1 MRKTGR
7 HTFVIDGN
15 YFLFRTLYVLPRKS
29 KKTEMLATD
38 EDAIVFM
45 RKLATDFAYQ
55 IRLFEG
61 LIDKVVW
68 TIDSRSWRKDFYP
81 DAEYKGNRKQDS
93 SINWK
98 NFSKVTE
105 EFTQLLIKQGVI
117 YSKVNGAEGDDLMY
131 AWNTESLA
139 NDKSVIMFTGD
150 KDLVQLV
157 NRSKNNN
164 THTILFSPAHK
175 KLYTYQ
181 GFSEWMDS
189 QTEEEQSDDIFDVL
203 KVSASPEAQ
212 SKKLL
217 SSIIAKK
224 KVSVIEVDPEEFRFR
239 KVLTGDSGDNVPPAY
254 WHTSTTN
261 GKTRRYGVSESKA
274 TAIIDEFKLKH
285 GTLSHMYLYEDGYIT
300 DLANILIK
308 HMKAKHMSREQIITN
323 LKSNVNLMVLSSH
336 TIPEGIL
343 DEMFKSVESQINVNE
358 LVLPNVST
366 MKKIVEGTKYDGD
379 DNSAFKASFFKG
391 ESDDDADN
399 MSFITNKKTKGKIF

>member
-117 YSKVNGAEGDDLMY
+117 YSKINGAEGDDLMY

-150 KDLVQLV
+150 RDLVQLV
-157 NRSKNNN
+157 NRSQINS

-175 KLYTYQ
+175 KMYTYQ
-181 GFSEWMDS
+181 GFSEWLT
-189 QTEEEQSDDIFDVL
+189 TEDEVSSKDIFDVL

-343 DEMFKSVESQINVNE
+343 DEMFKSVESQININE

-391 ESDDDADN
+391 DN
-399 MSFITNKKTKGKIF
+399 DNDNDMSFITNKKTKGKIF

>member
-117 YSKVNGAEGDDLMY
+117 YSKINGAEGDDLMY

-150 KDLVQLV
+150 RDLVQLV
-157 NRSKNNN
+157 NRSQTNS

-175 KLYTYQ
+175 KMYTYQ
-181 GFSEWMDS
+181 GFSEWLT
-189 QTEEEQSDDIFDVL
+189 TEDEVSSKDIFDVL

>member
-29 KKTEMLATD
+29 KKAEMLGTD

-55 IRLFEG
+55 IRLFDG

-81 DAEYKGNRKQDS
+81 DAEYKGNRKQDT

-117 YSKVNGAEGDDLMY
+117 YSKIDGAEGDDLMY

-150 KDLVQLV
+150 RDLVQLV
-157 NRSKNNN
+157 NRSKTNS

-175 KLYTYQ
+175 KMYTYQ
-181 GFSEWMDS
+181 GFSEWLT
-189 QTEEEQSDDIFDVL
+189 TEEEVTSKDIFDVL
-203 KVSASPEAQ
+203 KVSSSPEAQ

-217 SSIIAKK
+217 SSIISNK
-224 KVSVIEVDPEEFRFR
+224 KVLVIEVDPEEFRFR

-254 WHTSTTN
+254 WHTLTKN
-261 GKTRRYGVSESKA
+261 GKTRKYGVSEGKA
-274 TAIIDEFKLKH
+274 TAIIDEFKEKH
-285 GTLSHMYLYEDGYIT
+285 GILSHMYLYEDGYIT
-300 DLANILIK
+300 DLANILIR
-308 HMKAKHMSREQIITN
+308 HMKAKHMSREQIIIN

-343 DEMFKSVESQINVNE
+343 DEMFKSVESQININE

-391 ESDDDADN
+391 DDSDDNTD

>member
-117 YSKVNGAEGDDLMY
+117 YSKINGAEGDDLMY

-150 KDLVQLV
+150 RDLVQLV
-157 NRSKNNN
+157 NRSQTNS

-175 KLYTYQ
+175 KMYTYQ
-181 GFSEWMDS
+181 GFSEWLT
-189 QTEEEQSDDIFDVL
+189 TEDEVSSKDIFDVL

-391 ESDDDADN
+391 DN
-399 MSFITNKKTKGKIF
+399 DNDNDMSFITNKKTKGKIF

>member
-29 KKTEMLATD
+29 KKAEMLGTE
-38 EDAIVFM
+38 EDTKVFM

-68 TIDSRSWRKDFYP
+68 TQDSRSWRKDFYP
-81 DAEYKGNRKQDS
+81 EAEYKGNRKQDC
-93 SINWK
+93 SINWA

-117 YSKVNGAEGDDLMY
+117 YSKVDGAEGDDLMY
-131 AWNTESLA
+131 AWNTECLA

-150 KDLVQLV
+150 RDLVQLV
-157 NRSKNNN
+157 NKSTNNN

-181 GFSEWMDS
+181 GFSEWLTS
-189 QTEEEQSDDIFDVL
+189 EEKETSNDLFDVL
-203 KVSASPEAQ
+203 KVSSSPESQ

-217 SSIIAKK
+217 SSIISKK
-224 KVSVIEVDPEEFRFR
+224 KVSVVEVDPEEFRFR

-254 WHTSTTN
+254 WYVSKPKN
-261 GKTRRYGVSESKA
+261 GKSRRYGVSESKA
-274 TAIIDEFKLKH
+274 TAIIAEFKEKH
-285 GTLSHMYLYEDGYIT
+285 GSLSHMYLYEDGYIT
-300 DLANILIK
+300 DLANILIR
-308 HMKAKHMSREQIITN
+308 HMKAKHMSREQIISN

-343 DEMFKSVESQINVNE
+343 DEMFQSVESTININE
-358 LVLPNVST
+358 LALPNIST
-366 MKKIVEGTKYDGD
+366 MKKIVGGTKYDGD

-391 ESDDDADN
+391 DDDNSDD

>member
-29 KKTEMLATD
+29 KKSEMLGTD
-38 EDAIVFM
+38 EDATVFM

-81 DAEYKGNRKQDS
+81 EAEYKGNRKQDS
-93 SINWK
+93 SINWA

-181 GFSEWMDS
+181 GFSEWLT
-189 QTEEEQSDDIFDVL
+189 TEEKETSTDLFDVL
-203 KVSASPEAQ
+203 KTSSSPESQ

-217 SSIIAKK
+217 SSIISKK
-224 KVSVIEVDPEEFRFR
+224 KVSVVEVDPEEFRFR

-254 WHTSTTN
+254 WHISTPKN
-261 GKTRRYGVSESKA
+261 GNPRRYGISEAKA
-274 TAIIDEFKLKH
+274 GAIIQEFKDKH
-285 GTLSHMYLYEDGYIT
+285 GSLSHMYLYDDGYIT
-300 DLANILIK
+300 DLANILIR
-308 HMKAKHMSREQIITN
+308 HMKAKHMSREQIISN

-343 DEMFKSVESQINVNE
+343 DEMFQSVESQININE
-358 LVLPNVST
+358 LTLPNIST
-366 MKKIVEGTKYDGD
+366 MKKLVEGTKYDGD

-391 ESDDDADN
+391 DSDDSDD
-399 MSFITNKKTKGKIF
+399 MSFITNKTTKGKIF

>member
-38 EDAIVFM
+38 EDATVFM

-93 SINWK
+93 SINWA

-131 AWNTESLA
+131 AWNTESLS

-157 NRSKNNN
+157 NKSKTNN

-181 GFSEWMDS
+181 GFSEWLV
-189 QTEEEQSDDIFDVL
+189 TEEKETSTDLFDVL
-203 KVSASPEAQ
+203 KTSSSPEAQ

-217 SSIIAKK
+217 SSIISKK
-224 KVSVIEVDPEEFRFR
+224 KVSVVEVDPEDFRFR

-254 WHTSTTN
+254 WHISTPKN
-261 GKTRRYGVSESKA
+261 GNPRRYGISEAKA
-274 TAIIDEFKLKH
+274 GAIIHEFKEKH
-285 GTLSHMYLYEDGYIT
+285 GSLSHMYLYEDGYIT
-300 DLANILIK
+300 DLANILIR

-323 LKSNVNLMVLSSH
+323 LKSNVNLMVLSSY

-343 DEMFKSVESQINVNE
+343 DEMFKSVESQININE
-358 LVLPNVST
+358 LSLPNIST
-366 MKKIVEGTKYDGD
+366 MKKIVEGTKHDGD

-391 ESDDDADN
+391 DDDDSN
-399 MSFITNKKTKGKIF
+399 DMSFITNKTTKGKIF

>member
-1 MRKTGR
+1 
-7 HTFVIDGN
+7 
-15 YFLFRTLYVLPRKS
+15 
-29 KKTEMLATD
+29 MLATD
-38 EDAIVFM
+38 EDATVFM

-81 DAEYKGNRKQDS
+81 EAEYKGNRKQDS
-93 SINWK
+93 SINWA

-157 NRSKNNN
+157 NRSQNNN

-181 GFSEWMDS
+181 GFSEWLT
-189 QTEEEQSDDIFDVL
+189 TEEKETSTDLFDVL
-203 KVSASPEAQ
+203 KTSSSPESQ

-217 SSIIAKK
+217 SSIISKK
-224 KVSVIEVDPEEFRFR
+224 KVSVVEVDPEDFRFR

-254 WHTSTTN
+254 WHISTPKN
-261 GKTRRYGVSESKA
+261 GNPRRYGISEAKA
-274 TAIIDEFKLKH
+274 GAIIQEFKDKH
-285 GTLSHMYLYEDGYIT
+285 GSLSHMYLYDEGYIT
-300 DLANILIK
+300 DLANILIR
-308 HMKAKHMSREQIITN
+308 HMKAKHMSREQIISN

-343 DEMFKSVESQINVNE
+343 DEMFQSVESQININE

-366 MKKIVEGTKYDGD
+366 MKKIVEGTKHDGD

-391 ESDDDADN
+391 DSDDSND
-399 MSFITNKKTKGKIF
+399 MSFITNKTTKGKIF

>member
-29 KKTEMLATD
+29 KKSEMLGTD

-81 DAEYKGNRKQDS
+81 DAEYKGNRKQDT
-93 SINWK
+93 SINWA

-157 NRSKNNN
+157 NKSQNNN

-181 GFSEWMDS
+181 GFSEWLT
-189 QTEEEQSDDIFDVL
+189 TEEKETSTDLFDVL
-203 KVSASPEAQ
+203 KTSSSPESQ

-217 SSIIAKK
+217 SSIISKK
-224 KVSVIEVDPEEFRFR
+224 KVSVIEVDPEDFRFR

-254 WHTSTTN
+254 WHISAPN
-261 GKTRRYGVSESKA
+261 GGKPRRYGISEAKA
-274 TAIIDEFKLKH
+274 TAIIAEFKEKH
-285 GTLSHMYLYEDGYIT
+285 GSLSHMYLYEDGYIT
-300 DLANILIK
+300 DLANILIR
-308 HMKAKHMSREQIITN
+308 HMKAKHMSREQIISN

-343 DEMFKSVESQINVNE
+343 DDMFKLVESQININE
-358 LVLPNVST
+358 LSLPNVST
-366 MKKIVEGTKYDGD
+366 MKKIVEGTKHDGD

-391 ESDDDADN
+391 DADN
-399 MSFITNKKTKGKIF
+399 SDDMSFIKNKTTKGKIF

>member
-29 KKTEMLATD
+29 KKAEMLGTE
-38 EDAIVFM
+38 EDTKVFM

-68 TIDSRSWRKDFYP
+68 TQDSRSWRKDFYP
-81 DAEYKGNRKQDS
+81 EAEYKGNRKQDS
-93 SINWK
+93 SINWA

-117 YSKVNGAEGDDLMY
+117 YSKVDGAEGDDLMY
-131 AWNTESLA
+131 AWNTECLA

-150 KDLVQLV
+150 RDLVQLV
-157 NRSKNNN
+157 NKSTNNN

-181 GFSEWMDS
+181 GFSEWLTS
-189 QTEEEQSDDIFDVL
+189 EEKETSNDLFDVL
-203 KVSASPEAQ
+203 KVSSSPESQ

-217 SSIIAKK
+217 SSIISKK
-224 KVSVIEVDPEEFRFR
+224 KVSVVEVDPEEFRFR

-254 WHTSTTN
+254 WYVSKPKN
-261 GKTRRYGVSESKA
+261 GKSRRYGVSESKA
-274 TAIIDEFKLKH
+274 TAIIAEFKEKH
-285 GTLSHMYLYEDGYIT
+285 GSLSHMYLYEDGYIT
-300 DLANILIK
+300 DLANILIR
-308 HMKAKHMSREQIITN
+308 HMKAKHMSREQIISN

-343 DEMFKSVESQINVNE
+343 DEMFQSVESTININE
-358 LVLPNVST
+358 LALPNIST
-366 MKKIVEGTKYDGD
+366 MKKIVGGTKYDGD

-391 ESDDDADN
+391 DDDNSDD

>member
-105 EFTQLLIKQGVI
+105 DFTQLLIKQGVI
-117 YSKVNGAEGDDLMY
+117 YSKIDGAEGDDLMY

-150 KDLVQLV
+150 RDLVQLV
-157 NRSKNNN
+157 NRSQTNS

-175 KLYTYQ
+175 KMYTYQ
-181 GFSEWMDS
+181 GFSEWLT
-189 QTEEEQSDDIFDVL
+189 TEDEVSSKDIFDVL

-261 GKTRRYGVSESKA
+261 GKTRRYGVSEGKA

-343 DEMFKSVESQINVNE
+343 DEMFKSVESQININE

-366 MKKIVEGTKYDGD
+366 MKKLVEGTKYDGD

-391 ESDDDADN
+391 DSDDDNDD

>member
-29 KKTEMLATD
+29 KKSEMLGTD
-38 EDAIVFM
+38 EDATVFM

-81 DAEYKGNRKQDS
+81 EAEYKGNRKQDS
-93 SINWK
+93 SINWA

-181 GFSEWMDS
+181 GFSEWLT
-189 QTEEEQSDDIFDVL
+189 TEEKETSTDLFDVL
-203 KVSASPEAQ
+203 KTSSSPESQ

-217 SSIIAKK
+217 SSIISKK
-224 KVSVIEVDPEEFRFR
+224 KVSVVEVDPEDFRFR

-254 WHTSTTN
+254 WHISTPKN
-261 GKTRRYGVSESKA
+261 GNPRRYGISEAKA
-274 TAIIDEFKLKH
+274 GAIIQEFKDKH
-285 GTLSHMYLYEDGYIT
+285 GSLSHMYLYDDGYIT
-300 DLANILIK
+300 DLANILIR
-308 HMKAKHMSREQIITN
+308 HMKAKHMSREQIISN

-343 DEMFKSVESQINVNE
+343 DEMFQSVESQININE
-358 LVLPNVST
+358 LTLPNIST
-366 MKKIVEGTKYDGD
+366 MKKLVEGTKYDGD

-391 ESDDDADN
+391 DSDDSDD
-399 MSFITNKKTKGKIF
+399 MSFITNKTTKGKIF